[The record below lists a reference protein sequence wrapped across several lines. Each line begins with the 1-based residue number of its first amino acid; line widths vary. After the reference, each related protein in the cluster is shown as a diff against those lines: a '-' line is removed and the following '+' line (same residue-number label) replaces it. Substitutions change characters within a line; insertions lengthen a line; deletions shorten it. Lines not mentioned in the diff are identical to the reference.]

1 MLCNIMLCFVLCH
14 AVQVAVGEKHTLLVQ
29 SWVAPALP
37 DSSDDYTSL
46 VTLSSSNSGSN
57 ARSHNRSHQ
66 QQQHVESDTEEDL
79 LLYGE
84 AVDSLSPGGSSSLA
98 AAAAARGSSGDRS
111 QPPIFNSTS
120 DHSGL
125 AGTDDAGHDSSS
137 RRSGGQDLGPES
149 LHSICQ
155 RVVALQLVEP
165 RTAPTLLEYADVAS
179 AHLLKAYCLA
189 VAVRNMDSCIAEA
202 RPAFEALP
210 QHLLQQV
217 RGERQ
222 IGRVTVT
229 WTRVASGFMG
239 VVAMTAPIHCWA
251 SLLTGHV
258 QVVARDMTG
267 PDNGCVSV

>member
-37 DSSDDYTSL
+37 GSSDDYTSL

-84 AVDSLSPGGSSSLA
+84 AADSLSPGGSSSPA

-111 QPPIFNSTS
+111 QPPNSTS
-120 DHSGL
+120 DHRGL

-251 SLLTGHV
+251 LLLTGHV

>member
-1 MLCNIMLCFVLCH
+1 MLPQDVLCH

-29 SWVAPALP
+29 SWVAPVLP

-46 VTLSSSNSGSN
+46 VTLSSSGGGSI
-57 ARSHNRSHQ
+57 ARSHSRGPRQHHHH
-66 QQQHVESDTEEDL
+66 QQQHVGSDTEEDL

-84 AVDSLSPGGSSSLA
+84 AADSLSPGGSSSSSSP

-111 QPPIFNSTS
+111 QPPNF
-120 DHSGL
+120 
-125 AGTDDAGHDSSS
+125 SSS
-137 RRSGGQDLGPES
+137 SDRRGHTGGGDVDHNGSISKHSNGQGVGPEY

-165 RTAPTLLEYADVAS
+165 RTAPILLEYADVAS

-202 RPAFEALP
+202 RPAFKALP

-217 RGERQ
+217 GDARQ
-222 IGRVTVT
+222 MGTV
-229 WTRVASGFMG
+229 
-239 VVAMTAPIHCWA
+239 
-251 SLLTGHV
+251 
-258 QVVARDMTG
+258 
-267 PDNGCVSV
+267 